1 MKRGKP
7 WKHFL
12 VFCAL
17 FLLLSPAFSES
28 ETELE
33 IEVIEVPVLEPEAI
47 YEMTGQDIM
56 TLYQTINNLNETKNE
71 YKNLTN
77 EMLTTSQNALKLAKE
92 YAEKNKKLTLQN
104 NFLIGGITISAGICV
119 VGTIALIVMNAN

>member
-1 MKRGKP
+1 MR
-7 WKHFL
+7 WKYFL

-56 TLYQTINNLNETKNE
+56 TLYTTINNLNEIKNE
-71 YKNLTN
+71 YKSTRDNALTI
-77 EMLTTSQNALKLAKE
+77 SQNALKLAKE
-92 YAEKNKKLTLQN
+92 YEKENQKLVLQN
-104 NFLIGGITISAGICV
+104 SFLIGTTVVSVGVVAAGIITLV
-119 VGTIALIVMNAN
+119 VMNVN